1 MTLLQIPLRP
11 KDIRILTKH
20 ALVSQHPHVV
30 DENVRTPW
38 DEPTADGIPFC
49 RHLPREPV
57 HEGGHQADA
66 FVQDGLEV
74 GKLAG
79 FLVGNRER
87 GDQAG
92 ADGGGNLGLEADVGA
107 GSGEEVE
114 HGALEGGGGGVGAG
128 GELGRDF
135 EDGGPLGDAV
145 FDPFVLGHVSVGLEK
160 RMKTG
165 LDVQACWSGL
175 CRL

>member
-1 MTLLQIPLRP
+1 M
-11 KDIRILTKH
+11 
-20 ALVSQHPHVV
+20 
-30 DENVRTPW
+30 
-38 DEPTADGIPFC
+38 
-49 RHLPREPV
+49 
-57 HEGGHQADA
+57 
-66 FVQDGLEV
+66 QDGLEV

-145 FDPFVLGHVSVGLEK
+145 FDPFVLWHVSVGLERFGHGK
-160 RMKTG
+160 VGEKDEDGTG
-165 LDVQACWSGL
+165 RTSMLERPVSALRGVPFALSSL
-175 CRL
+175 